1 MKNHPNSKILKNL
14 PKGVSLRQIAVMN
27 VDEGEEVLSGYV
39 TARIP
44 QIGIYKLLAKKKK
57 DGTCEWA
64 HFVQRDDGRKEN
76 VYRGEVE
83 NEAKLADVVEALNSA
98 LNTAYG
104 PTIRLVPADSDMYTL
119 DGKQAPSTKQ

>member
-1 MKNHPNSKILKNL
+1 MKNHPNSKFLKNL
-14 PKGVSLRQIAVMN
+14 PKGVSLRQVAVMTI
-27 VDEGEEVLSGYV
+27 DDGEEILPSYV
-39 TARIP
+39 TPHIP

-57 DGTCEWA
+57 DGKCEWA

-83 NEAKLADVVEALNSA
+83 NEAQLADVIAAINSA

-104 PTIRLVPADSDMYTL
+104 PTIRLHHADSDMYTL
-119 DGKQAPSTKQ
+119 DGKQVPPTRQ

>member
-1 MKNHPNSKILKNL
+1 MTDHPISKLFQNL
-14 PKGVSLRQIAVMN
+14 PKGVPLSKLAVMN
-27 VDEGEEVLSGYV
+27 VNEGEEILPSYV
-39 TARIP
+39 TPHVP

-57 DGTCEWA
+57 DGKCEWA

-83 NEAKLADVVEALNSA
+83 NESRVPDVIAAINSA

-104 PTIRLVPADSDMYTL
+104 PAIRLHPADSDMYTL
-119 DGKQAPSTKQ
+119 DGKQVPPTRQ

>member
-1 MKNHPNSKILKNL
+1 MKNHPNSKSLRNL
-14 PKGVSLRQIAVMN
+14 PKGTSLRQIAVMN
-27 VDEGEEVLSGYV
+27 VNEGEEVLGGYV
-39 TARIP
+39 TPHIP

-83 NEAKLADVVEALNSA
+83 NEARIADVVSA
-98 LNTAYG
+98 LNAALTKTFG
-104 PTIRLVPADSDMYTL
+104 PTVSLRPANSDMYTL
-119 DGKQAPSTKQ
+119 DGKQIPPTKQ

>member
-1 MKNHPNSKILKNL
+1 MKNHPNSKFLKNL
-14 PKGVSLRQIAVMN
+14 PKGVSLRQIAIMN
-27 VDEGEEVLSGYV
+27 VDDGEEVLGAYV
-39 TARIP
+39 TPRIP

-83 NEAKLADVVEALNSA
+83 NEARLADVVKSINNALH
-98 LNTAYG
+98 TAYG
-104 PTIRLVPADSDMYTL
+104 PTVNLRPADSDMYTL
-119 DGKQAPSTKQ
+119 DGKQVPPTRQ